1 MAMSGGAAKNI
12 SSGLLELQRVVEKL
26 WPQELILDGRW
37 AEGKAK
43 TKRRQT
49 GSQHVGMF
57 VLTVASSLIWVCGLD
72 DLHPVALDDGN
83 ATGERRE

>member
-57 VLTVASSLIWVCGLD
+57 VLTVASLIWVCGLD